1 MIKDVQSLQKFVED
15 VIEDSLDCIVNFDN
29 DASKYFLVYNMTTDK
44 L

>member
-29 DASKYFLVYNMTTDK
+29 DVSKYFLGYNMTTDK